1 MCAAYYES
9 SLFYSMNFFFKHL
22 NDNEDNNQ
30 VKGKLESG
38 MC

>member
-9 SLFYSMNFFFKHL
+9 SLFYSMNFFIQRL
-22 NDNEDNNQ
+22 NDNEDDNQ
-30 VKGKLESG
+30 VKRKLESG